1 MNFIRKNTRAISLI
15 VVYFFTVLM
24 QAGSLLLLA
33 ISLLFDNNLVESS
46 FANLVTG
53 LTITAIVGIVLFL
66 ERNRCWVRLF

>member
-1 MNFIRKNTRAISLI
+1 
-15 VVYFFTVLM
+15 M

-53 LTITAIVGIVLFL
+53 LTITAIVGIVLF
-66 ERNRCWVRLF
+66 